1 MNINYFNSAFLF
13 GFLLLSLACTKRE
26 TEALSSVNISSYEIV
41 VEDSVVVD
49 YIGILGWSHVSPD
62 GAHFLAMNL
71 QNSEILLID
80 QVGNILQTYQFT
92 GDQPDA
98 IGSNPIAR
106 PQFKNSESFAV
117 LGVNGFFQYDFSGT
131 LLGKF
136 KPDFTPAMGYQVYHA
151 DVFQFKDENEALA
164 LLGSRNQK
172 GSGFYSIDSG
182 TILEKINVADNT
194 FTGVVPYPRSSRF
207 SKPDEIYTQT
217 STYPVM
223 RVEGSGVYVAFTND
237 PTLYYYKWSDLEN
250 PAKEIALKFDAFE
263 QIKGKDPKAIDLEV
277 ISFDTRTFAYGS
289 INHLHSYQNQPLIGY
304 ESGLTDEAYARAI
317 EGANGFQEIF
327 QAIAKVQV
335 AKWAIVS
342 EDGTLIPIEIP
353 SELGRIEFIDSEQN
367 IWISPNKS
375 ERERDYEVLF
385 KARLQA
391 KS

>member
-1 MNINYFNSAFLF
+1 MSSKHFRPVFVLGLFFLT
-13 GFLLLSLACTKRE
+13 LACGKKESNIVSTATISGYE
-26 TEALSSVNISSYEIV
+26 LSII
-41 VEDSVVVD
+41 DSVTVD
-49 YIGILGWSHVSPD
+49 YIGVLGWSHISPD

-80 QVGNILQTYQFT
+80 QAGHILQTYQFT
-92 GDQPDA
+92 GDQPNN
-98 IGSNPIAR
+98 IGANPIAR

-117 LGVNGFFQYDFSGT
+117 LGINGFFLYDFAGT
-131 LLGKF
+131 LLSKF

-151 DVFQFKDENEALA
+151 DLFQFRNENEALA
-164 LLGSRNQK
+164 QLGSRNQK

-182 TILEKINVADNT
+182 TILEKINIPENS
-194 FTGVVPYPRSSRF
+194 FSGVVPFPANSRF

-217 STYPVM
+217 STYPVI
-223 RVEGSGVYVAFTND
+223 RVQDSGVYVAFTND
-237 PTLYYYKWSDLEN
+237 STLYYYEWSDLEK
-250 PAKEIALKFDAFE
+250 PAKEITLKFDAFE
-263 QIKGKDPKAIDLEV
+263 QIKGKDPKAIDLDV

-289 INHLHSYQNQPLIGY
+289 INHLHNYQNQLLIGY
-304 ESGLTDEAYARAI
+304 ESGLSDEAYERAI

-327 QAIAKVQV
+327 QAINKVQV

-342 EDGTLIPIEIP
+342 EDGTLTPVNIP
-353 SELGRIEFIDSEQN
+353 SDLGRIEFIDSENN